1 MTAAVTFTKR
11 RGFSFSQAGY
21 VAALFLIAEYE
32 HGRGKNETTKAQR

>member
-1 MTAAVTFTKR
+1 MTATVTFAKR
-11 RGFSFSQAGY
+11 RGFSFSPAGY